1 MSDEKL
7 EIAVKNNDLGVDD
20 QQNGCDS
27 EMQLA
32 GQGSLPSCQKDTAGI
47 QLGNDAG
54 GKGQDGGSPACNG
67 QSESRIDACS
77 GSNVVEESNGAN
89 GGALGES
96 ALEVDQDL
104 QSGTKIMLLGKRAFG
119 SIVGADDQNDK
130 EEHKDAEQAETERN
144 KTEEARI
151 GGSLIVES
159 GDAPEFDLDLDL
171 AADQ

>member
-1 MSDEKL
+1 M
-7 EIAVKNNDLGVDD
+7 
-20 QQNGCDS
+20 
-27 EMQLA
+27 
-32 GQGSLPSCQKDTAGI
+32 
-47 QLGNDAG
+47 
-54 GKGQDGGSPACNG
+54 
-67 QSESRIDACS
+67 
-77 GSNVVEESNGAN
+77 
-89 GGALGES
+89 GES